1 MQFTLPFIGDSFQRF
16 NKLVFEG
23 KLPTPCFMLSRARTF
38 VGKFEARGKRDWM
51 GRTHWNYVLRFSTAF
66 DLPQE
71 ELEDTILHE
80 MIHFSLRVSDRRDA
94 TPHGPNFRAMMDTI
108 NVRFNRHIT
117 ISHKSDGS
125 SSLSSRRLSWH
136 IVGVV
141 TFRNG
146 KKGVKVL
153 PRIEERV
160 LEWNRRV
167 LTASDVASTQ
177 YYLAL
182 HEFFRDYPNST
193 AMKVYVVEEEKLKE
207 ALKDA
212 IELEIVGNRLHTRS
226 MLQEG

>member
-1 MQFTLPFIGDSFQRF
+1 
-16 NKLVFEG
+16 
-23 KLPTPCFMLSRARTF
+23 MLSRARTF

-108 NVRFNRHIT
+108 NARFNRHIT

-125 SSLSSRRLSWH
+125 SSLSSRRLAWH

-141 TFRNG
+141 SCRDG
-146 KKGVKVL
+146 RKGIKVL
-153 PRIEERV
+153 PRIEQRV

-167 LTASDVASTQ
+167 LTSSTVTSTK

-182 HEFFRDYPNST
+182 HELFQRYPNST
-193 AMKVYVVEEEKLKE
+193 AMKVGIVDEAELNE

-212 IELEIVGNRLHTRS
+212 IELEIVGNRLQKVRKV
-226 MLQEG
+226 